1 MRLLGSSWLHYTQ
14 RGKAGFASDSDCA
27 RNESLYNGLAVN
39 ENSQQKPSAESSP
52 RSDGEPMLFCP
63 VCSRRLA
70 ERKCKL
76 YCEQCGYYMSCADYY

>member
-1 MRLLGSSWLHYTQ
+1 MEQNPQEQTAPPP
-14 RGKAGFASDSDCA
+14 KAS
-27 RNESLYNGLAVN
+27 EH
-39 ENSQQKPSAESSP
+39 
-52 RSDGEPMLFCP
+52 EPMLFCP

>member
-1 MRLLGSSWLHYTQ
+1 MSLLGVKL
-14 RGKAGFASDSDCA
+14 ASLYPARQSRFWSRFGCA
-27 RNESLYNGLAVN
+27 HHRSLYNGLAVN
-39 ENSQQKPSAESSP
+39 ENSRQDPSAES
-52 RSDGEPMLFCP
+52 RARGEHEPMLFCP

>member
-1 MRLLGSSWLHYTQ
+1 MDEKTLDTTPADTALADTSP
-14 RGKAGFASDSDCA
+14 A
-27 RNESLYNGLAVN
+27 RE
-39 ENSQQKPSAESSP
+39 
-52 RSDGEPMLFCP
+52 REPMLYCP